1 VARAEWR
8 EPSGDWLAAAQYDDL
23 NRYLPLDILTKVDRM
38 TMAHSIE
45 ARPPLL
51 DHKFRGVR
59 GHDSR
64 ALPAAGS
71 RHEVHLQESDARHPA
86 GFDHRSSEAW
96 LCRAAGALVP
106 RRAAG
111 FARDV
116 LLSPTCRERGIFDTR
131 AVERLFQ
138 LHTRGRDLDLQ
149 LWTMLSFELWCQRF
163 LDVMDMHDVAP
174 ERTRQTLR
182 RPPAP
187 AILATAS

>member
-1 VARAEWR
+1 
-8 EPSGDWLAAAQYDDL
+8 
-23 NRYLPLDILTKVDRM
+23 
-38 TMAHSIE
+38 
-45 ARPPLL
+45 
-51 DHKFRGVR
+51 
-59 GHDSR
+59 
-64 ALPAAGS
+64 
-71 RHEVHLQESDARHPA
+71 
-86 GFDHRSSEAW
+86 
-96 LCRAAGALVP
+96 
-106 RRAAG
+106 
-111 FARDV
+111 V